1 MLNFIQLELEVRPSS
16 HQNLK
21 ELRKRTKRT
30 LQVFFLA
37 CSGTSMASRICMFRN
52 LCRCSKGSMCSTMV
66 RVQTSPTFRTISGL
80 QDVWQTWHFENT
92 NADKSS
98 AHHRLCNIF
107 WLNKTL
113 EIEKISIKI
122 ENNSSKPFQPNF
134 KIWVFL
140 PINVFIVHPTKP
152 QSGSSKLTRLCRS
165 WKVLEMS
172 VFGPE
177 LMENPQK
184 WAFSRENHVA
194 KSSKYWENF
203 QQTMFDYQ
211 RVDGRRVSLKQFFW

>member
-98 AHHRLCNIF
+98 AHHRLHLLIKQNIR
-107 WLNKTL
+107 NR
-113 EIEKISIKI
+113 
-122 ENNSSKPFQPNF
+122 ENINQNWKQLFQTIPAQLQNLSVSSDQRLYRPSHEAPVRLFE
-134 KIWVFL
+134 VDAAL
-140 PINVFIVHPTKP
+140 P
-152 QSGSSKLTRLCRS
+152 
-165 WKVLEMS
+165 VLESSGNVGLWPRTDGKSPEMS
-172 VFGPE
+172 IFTGKSCGKIIEVLGKFP
-177 LMENPQK
+177 
-184 WAFSRENHVA
+184 ANHVWL
-194 KSSKYWENF
+194 SE
-203 QQTMFDYQ
+203 
-211 RVDGRRVSLKQFFW
+211 GRW

>member
-66 RVQTSPTFRTISGL
+66 RGQTSPTFRTISGL
-80 QDVWQTWHFENT
+80 QDVWQPWHFENT
-92 NADKSS
+92 DADKSS

-113 EIEKISIKI
+113 ESLEIRNREKYQSKLKTTLPNHSSPTSKSECFFRSTSWSSIPRSPSPALRSWRGSAGPGKLWKCRSLAQNWWEIPRNEHFHGKI
-122 ENNSSKPFQPNF
+122 MWQNHRSIGEFSSKPC
-134 KIWVFL
+134 
-140 PINVFIVHPTKP
+140 
-152 QSGSSKLTRLCRS
+152 LTIR
-165 WKVLEMS
+165 
-172 VFGPE
+172 G
-177 LMENPQK
+177 
-184 WAFSRENHVA
+184 
-194 KSSKYWENF
+194 
-203 QQTMFDYQ
+203 
-211 RVDGRRVSLKQFFW
+211 